1 MKHFNSSLNGKNKI
15 TELTL
20 KVSSLEEENLKLKN
34 EFIENHITIGKMENA
49 SNTEKDSQAKLA
61 ELYMTNLLDNG

>member
-1 MKHFNSSLNGKNKI
+1 MEHFNSSLNGKNKI

-20 KVSSLEEENLKLKN
+20 KVSSLEEENLKLRN
-34 EFIENHITIGKMENA
+34 EFIENHITIGKMENV

-61 ELYMTNLLDNG
+61 ELYMTNLLENG